1 MISTQV
7 HAIIFAFV
15 LYWHDLTGEGSGTTI
30 EEAKSVISEALSDLA
45 GSTRESIDELT
56 GVADEGVSSMTE
68 LADWATT
75 AASRVTAD
83 TDGSIIRQVF
93 DELGGVRRPESAW
106 FAGLVTTLHEQ
117 NSVTRGQIMDQLA
130 N

>member
-1 MISTQV
+1 M
-7 HAIIFAFV
+7 
-15 LYWHDLTGEGSGTTI
+15 
-30 EEAKSVISEALSDLA
+30 LA
-45 GSTRESIDELT
+45 HRRGLLIASIDECISK
-56 GVADEGVSSMTE
+56 VSLCHSSS
-68 LADWATT
+68 LL
-75 AASRVTAD
+75 TAD

-93 DELGGVRRPESAW
+93 DELDGVRQPESAW

>member
-1 MISTQV
+1 MLAHRRGLLI
-7 HAIIFAFV
+7 A
-15 LYWHDLTGEGSGTTI
+15 TT
-30 EEAKSVISEALSDLA
+30 EEAKSVISEALSALA

-56 GVADEGVSSMTE
+56 GVADDGVSSMTE

-93 DELGGVRRPESAW
+93 DELDGVRQPESAW
-106 FAGLVTTLHEQ
+106 FAELVTTLHEQ
-117 NSVTRGQIMDQLA
+117 NSVTRGQIMEQLA

>member
-15 LYWHDLTGEGSGTTI
+15 LYWHDLTGEGSDATI

-45 GSTRESIDELT
+45 GSTCESIDELT
-56 GVADEGVSSMTE
+56 GVADEGVSGVTE

-83 TDGSIIRQVF
+83 IDGSIIRQVF
-93 DELGGVRRPESAW
+93 DELDGVRQPESAW
-106 FAGLVTTLHEQ
+106 FAGLVTTPHEQ

>member
-1 MISTQV
+1 MISMQV

-15 LYWHDLTGEGSGTTI
+15 LYWHDLTGEGSGATI

-45 GSTRESIDELT
+45 GSTRESINELT

-93 DELGGVRRPESAW
+93 DELGGVCRPESAW

>member
-1 MISTQV
+1 MRV
-7 HAIIFAFV
+7 HASISAFV
-15 LYWHDLTGEGSGTTI
+15 LYWLDLRDTVFSLMHFVIDTLCVGSPLRIAHCVDG
-30 EEAKSVISEALSDLA
+30 
-45 GSTRESIDELT
+45 
-56 GVADEGVSSMTE
+56 GVSSMTE

-93 DELGGVRRPESAW
+93 DELDGARQPESAW

-117 NSVTRGQIMDQLA
+117 NSATRGQIMEQLA

>member
-1 MISTQV
+1 MLAHRRGLLI
-7 HAIIFAFV
+7 A
-15 LYWHDLTGEGSGTTI
+15 TI
-30 EEAKSVISEALSDLA
+30 EEAKSVISEALSALA

-56 GVADEGVSSMTE
+56 GVADDGVSSMTE

-75 AASRVTAD
+75 AASRVTVD

-93 DELGGVRRPESAW
+93 DELGGARQPESAR
-106 FAGLVTTLHEQ
+106 FAGLVTALHEQ
-117 NSVTRGQIMDQLA
+117 NSVTRGQIMEQLA